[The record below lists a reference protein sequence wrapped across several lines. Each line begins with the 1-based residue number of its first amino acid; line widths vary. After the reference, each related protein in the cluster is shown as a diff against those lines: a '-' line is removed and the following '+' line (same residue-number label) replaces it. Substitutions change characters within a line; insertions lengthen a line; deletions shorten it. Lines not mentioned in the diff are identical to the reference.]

1 MFLVNSRFPQFSA
14 TFSRFGREVL
24 HANKAILLP
33 KLRMHFA
40 EFLNYSSPDRLGIL
54 YPPTCVGLGYGYR
67 VNSLEDFLGSME
79 SVTSPNGSASCL
91 RHHEVRIYLHLALRT
106 YPRTTNAWAH
116 LSSSV
121 PPSLSAAGLVGSTRR
136 SAP

>member
-1 MFLVNSRFPQFSA
+1 MFLVNSRSPQFSA

-33 KLRMHFA
+33 KLRMYFA
-40 EFLNYSSPDRLGIL
+40 EFLNHSYLALLGIL
-54 YPPTCVGLGYGYR
+54 YPPTCVGLGYGHR
-67 VNSLEDFLGSME
+67 INSLEDFLGSIGSM
-79 SVTSPNGSASCL
+79 TSPYGSASCL
-91 RHHEVRIYLHLALRT
+91 RLNEIRICLDLALRT

-116 LSSSV
+116 LPSSV
-121 PPSLSAAGLVGSTRR
+121 PPLLSAIEKVSSTRR